1 MTASR
6 GAAMDLP
13 TIPRRVEGSTVPLS
27 PLQASLWFLQR
38 LDPSSVAYHEVRLW
52 HIDGRVDAAAL
63 RAALVAVAVRQ
74 PMLRTGFVAGAD
86 GPAQI
91 VDAAPTVALEET
103 DLRSGAG
110 DPERRLEEAV
120 HERAARPFDL
130 AVAPPVRWTLF
141 ELDADRFALLRVSHH
156 IMGDAWS
163 GRILHSEVSEAY
175 AKACAKRD
183 PALPP
188 LAVDFADYAV
198 WQASRLGGPELA
210 PHLAYWKNRLADL
223 PTLHLPTDF
232 IRPPVFTFRGGV
244 LSEDF
249 SSSAIAALKSF
260 GRSRRATIFMTL
272 LTVFEALLSRLSGQT
287 NFAIGTP
294 VAGRPLPELE
304 PIIGYFANLVVL
316 RADLSGEPDT
326 ATLLERVRVCVLD
339 ALDRQQVPFNRVV
352 DALGVPRDP
361 SRNPLF
367 QVAFA
372 VRNDSPD
379 ELRLANADVR
389 RVDTG
394 VGHAKFDLTVTVI
407 VRRDGFGLRADYCT
421 DLFLPATIQRLLRQY
436 ALLIE
441 AIARDPERPVATL
454 PLMDGPTR
462 ERIGVNARPAASTPP
477 TDNTIHHRFATQAA
491 KDAATCAI
499 ESLTYGDL
507 DAAANRL
514 ACELRA
520 QGAGR
525 GAFVAVAR
533 GAAADIAIA
542 WLAVLKAGAAYLP
555 IDPELPAERIAF
567 MLADAHVA
575 QAIADAA
582 VTSRLAGP
590 GVRVICPER
599 DAGRIATHDA
609 HAPSDNLSLPDD
621 PAYVIYTSGST
632 GAPKGVVISHRAVL
646 GLVCD
651 TDYVVLGRDDIVGQM
666 ANPAFDASTFEFWG
680 PLLNGARIAPIPKTT
695 AIAPRTLAAVIAEQ
709 GITTLFITT
718 ALFNAV
724 ARDAPE
730 AFRSCRTVLFGGEAV
745 EPRHVRAVLAAGPPH
760 RLVHVYGPTETT
772 TFATAYV
779 IEDVS
784 AHAATIP
791 IGRPIANTQACVVR
805 ADRELAAPGELGEI
819 HVGGPRVA
827 LGYLG
832 RPDLTAQCFLDDP
845 GGSLPSGRWYRTGDL
860 ARVRDDGAIEFVGR
874 ADRQIKVRGH
884 RVELDEIEA
893 VIARLPQVS
902 DAVVSIRGET
912 SESKRIVAH
921 VVRADP
927 SAPPPANLLPE
938 LRRLLPA
945 YMVPGAI
952 VWLPSLPLNASGKVD
967 RRALELADIAPTERH
982 GGRVPPRD
990 MFEQMLARIW
1000 EDLLGI
1006 RDVGVF
1012 DHFFEIGGHSLLAAR
1027 LADEIER
1034 ETGLAFPLAAMFN
1047 DDTLA
1052 GLAAALRASAPN
1064 TEAPILSFNAAG
1076 ALPPFVFL
1084 HGDFT
1089 GGGFYSR
1096 ALAHW
1101 LGPDQPVLIVHPH
1114 GLVESTVP
1122 PTIEA
1127 MAADRVRALR
1137 ALRPHGPYIVG
1148 GHCNGAF
1155 VAFEMARQLHAEG
1168 ERIPAVV
1175 LIEAREPKGGDADGS
1190 EGEREAWGTIDASG
1204 KLHVVA
1210 PRDRQSDLWLRY
1222 VRAMN
1227 SYRGHPFAGHVSVV
1241 RSRAHRDHANA
1252 RAWSRLAASVETHVL
1267 PGDHV
1272 TLITRYVAELAQVIR
1287 GTIERRLAQASA

>member
-1 MTASR
+1 MDVMT
-6 GAAMDLP
+6 
-13 TIPRRVEGSTVPLS
+13 IKRRVEGTAVPLS
-27 PLQASLWFLQR
+27 HLQANAWFLQR
-38 LDPSSVAYHEVRLW
+38 LDPSSVSYNEVRLW
-52 HIDGRVDAAAL
+52 RIDGSVDAAAL

-74 PMLRTGFVAGAD
+74 PVLRTRFVAEAD
-86 GPAQI
+86 GPMQVI
-91 VDAAPTVALEET
+91 DVAPVVALEET
-103 DLRSGAG
+103 DLRGDSG
-110 DPERRLEEAV
+110 DLERRLQEAV
-120 HERAARPFDL
+120 RERAARPFDL
-130 AVAPPVRWTLF
+130 AVGPPLRWTLF
-141 ELDADRFALLRVSHH
+141 ELDVDRFALLLVWHH
-156 IMGDAWS
+156 IVGDAWS
-163 GRILHSEVSEAY
+163 SRILHREVSEAY
-175 AKACAKRD
+175 ANARANRD
-183 PALPP
+183 PGFPP

-198 WQASRLGGPELA
+198 WQASDLARPEADTL
-210 PHLAYWKNRLADL
+210 LTYWKNRLADL

-232 IRPPVFTFRGGV
+232 LRPPVFTFRGGV

-249 SSSAIAALKSF
+249 SSSAIATLKSVG
-260 GRSRRATIFMTL
+260 GRRRATIFMTL
-272 LTVFEALLSRLSGQT
+272 LTAFEVLLSRLSGQT
-287 NFAIGTP
+287 DFAIGTP

-326 ATLLERVRVCVLD
+326 ATLLERTRECVLD

-372 VRNDSPD
+372 VRNDAPG
-379 ELRLANADVR
+379 ELRLADADVR

-394 VGHAKFDLTVTVI
+394 AGHAKFDLTVTVI
-407 VRRDGFGLRADYCT
+407 VRRDGFGLRADYCV
-421 DLFLPATIQRLLRQY
+421 DLFLPTTVQRLLRQY
-436 ALLIE
+436 ALLLE
-441 AIARDPERPVATL
+441 AMAHDPERPVATL
-454 PLMDGPTR
+454 PLMDSLTR
-462 ERIGVNARPAASTPP
+462 ERVGAAARLSASSQP
-477 TDNTIHHRFATQAA
+477 TDDTIHQRFATQAA
-491 KDAATCAI
+491 TNADTCAI

-507 DAAANRL
+507 DLAANRL

-533 GAAADIAIA
+533 AASADIAIA
-542 WLAVLKAGAAYLP
+542 WLAVVKAGAAYLP
-555 IDPELPAERIAF
+555 IDPDLPAERIAF
-567 MLADAHVA
+567 MLADAQVA
-575 QAIADAA
+575 HAIADAA

-599 DAGRIATHDA
+599 DHGSIAAHDA
-609 HAPSDNLSLPDD
+609 HAPSDNPSLPDD

-666 ANPAFDASTFEFWG
+666 ANPVFDASTFEFWA
-680 PLLNGARIAPIPKTT
+680 PLLNGARIAPIPKATV
-695 AIAPRTLAAVIAEQ
+695 IAPRTLAAVIAEQ

-724 ARDAPE
+724 ARDAPD

-745 EPRHVRAVLAAGPPH
+745 EPRHVRAVLSAGPPR

-784 AHAATIP
+784 ANAATIP

-805 ADRELAAPGELGEI
+805 ADRGLAAPGELGEI
-819 HVGGPRVA
+819 YVGGPRVA

-832 RPDLTAQCFLDDP
+832 RPDLSAECFLDDP
-845 GGSLPSGRWYRTGDL
+845 GGSLPPGRWYRTGDL

-874 ADRQIKVRGH
+874 ADRQIKLRGH

-893 VIARLPQVS
+893 VIARLPQVRE
-902 DAVVSIRGET
+902 AVVSIRGET
-912 SESKRIVAH
+912 SESRQIVAH
-921 VVRADP
+921 VVRKDP
-927 SAPPPANLLPE
+927 SAPPPANLLSE
-938 LRRLLPA
+938 LRRLLPV

-952 VWLPSLPLNASGKVD
+952 VWLPSLPFNASGKVD
-967 RRALELADIAPTERH
+967 RRALGVADIAPTERH
-982 GGRVPPRD
+982 GEHVPPRD

-1000 EDLLGI
+1000 EDLLGV
-1006 RDVGVF
+1006 RDLGVF

-1027 LADEIER
+1027 LADAIER
-1034 ETGLAFPLAAMFN
+1034 EMGLAFPLSAMFN

-1052 GLAAALRASAPN
+1052 GLAAALRKSTPN

-1076 ALPPFVFL
+1076 SRPPFVFL

-1114 GLVESTVP
+1114 GLVESMVP

-1175 LIEAREPKGGDADGS
+1175 LIEAREPKGPDANGS
-1190 EGEREAWGTIDASG
+1190 EGEQDAWGTIDASG
-1204 KLHVVA
+1204 KLRVVA

-1222 VRAMN
+1222 VQAMN
-1227 SYRGHPFAGHVSVV
+1227 SYRGHPFAGHVSIVL
-1241 RSRAHRDHANA
+1241 SRARRDDTNA
-1252 RAWSRLAASVETHVL
+1252 RVWSRLAASAETHVL

-1287 GTIERRLAQASA
+1287 ATIERRLAQG